1 MRMYRNA
8 SICRNGHVIT
18 IWGDKSA
25 DFGRKFCPECGQP
38 AVTTCEHCQEPVQGI
53 EEGEWQEQFWRYPY
67 FCFNCGQPYPWTADK
82 LDAARELADELEGLD
97 HDERE
102 KLKATLPDLIAETPR
117 SQVAALTA
125 KRLIAK
131 ARGEA
136 SQAFVDVLRQVV
148 RESIK
153 AGLGL

>member
-1 MRMYRNA
+1 MYKTA
-8 SICRNGHVIT
+8 SICRNGHVIA
-18 IWGDKSA
+18 IWGDASP
-25 DFGRKFCPECGQP
+25 DFNRKFCPDCGQP
-38 AVTTCEHCQEPVQGI
+38 AVTACKNCREPIQGMRD
-53 EEGEWQEQFWRYPY
+53 GDWQEQFWKYPY
-67 FCFNCGQPYPWTADK
+67 FCFNCGQAYPWTADK

-97 HDERE
+97 LDERE

-136 SQAFVDVLRQVV
+136 RQAFVDVLRQVV